1 MQPWANAKS
10 HLGTGV
16 PLKFSDGSSNSPMD
30 GVFASF
36 AGYRV
41 RRWFGAASSSHSSG
55 AGLCTEHG
63 VSEGWWIAVTIP

>member
-16 PLKFSDGSSNSPMD
+16 ALKFSDGSSNSPMD

-41 RRWFGAASSSHSSG
+41 RRWFGAASSSHSSR

-63 VSEGWWIAVTIP
+63 LVRGGELR